1 MQFIVVLEKHGV
13 IWAVFCAFSLL
24 ELESRGTHRACNQGK
39 EEPMHSF
46 PEEMGRRARE
56 SVLKSAGKFIMRQ
69 KIQMKYSTLTTELT
83 ILFLTPDLVSFDS
96 P

>member
-1 MQFIVVLEKHGV
+1 
-13 IWAVFCAFSLL
+13 
-24 ELESRGTHRACNQGK
+24 
-39 EEPMHSF
+39 MHSF